1 MAGMASNP
9 RQGVGNDYILH
20 QLMHTNRVLQKS
32 SLYIDYPDAER
43 ELAVVQRQVPGIGD
57 DLAGQIVRFVQQVR
71 GAGLRKVPSIS
82 ETLDWALALVVL
94 NADHLSRQVLAD
106 TLPVLLK
113 DRQDIEQVLRQG
125 GR

>member
-1 MAGMASNP
+1 
-9 RQGVGNDYILH
+9 
-20 QLMHTNRVLQKS
+20 MHTNRVLQKS